1 MATASSPPTEIHNQ
15 IVRLTAMTLHE
26 RCTENRHMENSTQS
40 KFHSS
45 RVPQI
50 TMWDYLKRIAKYSAC
65 SPECF
70 IISIIYLDRY
80 VAATQI
86 ALTFR
91 NIHRLTI
98 TAVMVSAKLR
108 DDVYYANS
116 YYASIGGVS
125 NVELNMLEMEFLT
138 TIGWDTWVEP
148 SQYDLY
154 VSELFRIF
162 GSAMLE
168 APAS

>member
-1 MATASSPPTEIHNQ
+1 MDPASPDLQSQ
-15 IVRLTAMTLHE
+15 IVRLTAMTLQE
-26 RCTENRHMENSTQS
+26 RCAENRHMENATQS

-70 IISIIYLDRY
+70 IIAIIYLDRY

-125 NVELNMLEMEFLT
+125 NAELNILEVEFLSI
-138 TIGWDTWVEP
+138 IGWDTWVEP

-154 VSELFRIF
+154 LSELFRIF
-162 GSAMLE
+162 GNAVMDQAM
-168 APAS
+168 APAA